1 MQGVQLLSLQTRWSS
16 RARRHPKAL
25 TSAACGMEAWK
36 TKSTAQTPWTRSPA
50 PLAPKAGHLHP
61 ARVLTS
67 AGFRRSHRLV
77 LCRGPRRAV
86 AWNRVI
92 PIPFLVQGLGVGRR
106 NHHSMRAT
114 HGTRRSTLSMLK
126 PCMRPDTPCWKW
138 MPTSPSTYGQ
148 GLARPARPRR
158 PPGTFPLVGAS
169 EKHGPGTKI
178 SSFVPGPRVK
188 LHVPGLVTRW

>member
-1 MQGVQLLSLQTRWSS
+1 MQGVQVLSLQTRWSS

-77 LCRGPRRAV
+77 LCRGLRRAV

-92 PIPFLVQGLGVGRR
+92 PIPFLVQGLRVGRR

-114 HGTRRSTLSMLK
+114 HGTRRCCASCGMPSCRGSGRQCQDHHETGSKLQASSNQG
-126 PCMRPDTPCWKW
+126 PCEARQYT
-138 MPTSPSTYGQ
+138 TSLFLEPS
-148 GLARPARPRR
+148 RR
-158 PPGTFPLVGAS
+158 
-169 EKHGPGTKI
+169 
-178 SSFVPGPRVK
+178 
-188 LHVPGLVTRW
+188 

>member
-92 PIPFLVQGLGVGRR
+92 PIPFLVQGLRVGRR

-114 HGTRRSTLSMLK
+114 HGTRRCCASCANLSWIRA
-126 PCMRPDTPCWKW
+126 PV
-138 MPTSPSTYGQ
+138 S
-148 GLARPARPRR
+148 RPRR
-158 PPGTFPLVGAS
+158 NWIQTASQEQSRAVRGMAIHHQSLSGA
-169 EKHGPGTKI
+169 
-178 SSFVPGPRVK
+178 FAAWV
-188 LHVPGLVTRW
+188 LL

>member
-1 MQGVQLLSLQTRWSS
+1 MENQPGILGPDRLYNWRHLATFQNSGRCNNNLSACRNTALLRKHMQGVQLLSLQTRWRS

-77 LCRGPRRAV
+77 LCRGLRRAV

-92 PIPFLVQGLGVGRR
+92 PIPFLVQGLRVGRR

-114 HGTRRSTLSMLK
+114 HGTRRR
-126 PCMRPDTPCWKW
+126 CC
-138 MPTSPSTYGQ
+138 
-148 GLARPARPRR
+148 
-158 PPGTFPLVGAS
+158 
-169 EKHGPGTKI
+169 
-178 SSFVPGPRVK
+178 
-188 LHVPGLVTRW
+188 

>member
-1 MQGVQLLSLQTRWSS
+1 MSRFRPIIYQRVVEFPAKLAGKASRLLGKPAGNFGAGSTLQLETSRNLSKLGPLKQFLSACRNTALLGKHMQGVQLLSLQTRWSS

-86 AWNRVI
+86 AWNI
-92 PIPFLVQGLGVGRR
+92 LEQP
-106 NHHSMRAT
+106 
-114 HGTRRSTLSMLK
+114 RS
-126 PCMRPDTPCWKW
+126 P
-138 MPTSPSTYGQ
+138 
-148 GLARPARPRR
+148 
-158 PPGTFPLVGAS
+158 
-169 EKHGPGTKI
+169 H
-178 SSFVPGPRVK
+178 
-188 LHVPGLVTRW
+188 